1 MRFGVALVV
10 LHVCELPMS
19 VKLLQVFAFFLEVFH
34 FSTNSDDG
42 NTYPAPYT
50 KISASNISFDG
61 ESREGV
67 IITNFPDGAGTYS
80 GQYGQTSVYDGIGKS
95 DVLQI
100 QGNVEGLCFQDVTVK
115 SGLGDALGRNIAVQ
129 DKGKKNIYKNVKLWG
144 YQDTWTSNNDNGLYY
159 FEGGLVRGR
168 TDFLC
173 GKGDIFFNETEI
185 QVCMN
190 TGGYIAV
197 PSKSSSCKSPSQ

>member
-1 MRFGVALVV
+1 M
-10 LHVCELPMS
+10 
-19 VKLLQVFAFFLEVFH
+19 
-34 FSTNSDDG
+34 
-42 NTYPAPYT
+42 
-50 KISASNISFDG
+50 
-61 ESREGV
+61 
-67 IITNFPDGAGTYS
+67 
-80 GQYGQTSVYDGIGKS
+80 
-95 DVLQI
+95 
-100 QGNVEGLCFQDVTVK
+100 EGLYFQDVTVK

-197 PSKSSSCKSPSQ
+197 PSKSIKYGFVFNNCTINCESSSLNGKYTLGRPWVVLPST